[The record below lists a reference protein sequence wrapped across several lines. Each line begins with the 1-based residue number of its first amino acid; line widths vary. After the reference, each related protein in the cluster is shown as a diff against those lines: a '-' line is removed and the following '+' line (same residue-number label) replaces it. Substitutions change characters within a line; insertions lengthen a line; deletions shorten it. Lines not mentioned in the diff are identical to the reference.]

1 MGTKGCDLKRP
12 RHVCK
17 RGKSKN
23 STAPTS
29 YSRGTGSVRECMILE
44 SSVDN
49 DLSRTERVWSR
60 KSVDHGTWALVVGT
74 GLRR

>member
-1 MGTKGCDLKRP
+1 
-12 RHVCK
+12 
-17 RGKSKN
+17 
-23 STAPTS
+23 
-29 YSRGTGSVRECMILE
+29 MILE